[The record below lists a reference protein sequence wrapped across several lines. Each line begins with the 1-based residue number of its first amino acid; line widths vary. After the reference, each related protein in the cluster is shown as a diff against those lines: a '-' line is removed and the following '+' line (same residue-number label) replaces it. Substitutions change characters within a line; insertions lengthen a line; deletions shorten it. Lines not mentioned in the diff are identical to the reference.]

1 MDWEGKVGSPQ
12 PQCAASGRPLH
23 AGEAVFGVLV
33 QHEGRFVRH
42 DISAEAWPGYDRAQA
57 LSWWRR
63 TVPEPEHRQG
73 RIRLDPA
80 ALGRIFADL
89 DGTEDAA
96 KQAFRYIVA
105 LCLTRA
111 RKLHLER
118 IDRDA
123 AGAWLVLVEKGGVR
137 HRVRDPGLKPE
148 DEAGL
153 TDQLVA
159 VAEAG
164 GGEGAAPA

>member
-1 MDWEGKVGSPQ
+1 MEWEGKVGSPQ
-12 PQCAASGRPLH
+12 PLCAASGRPLQP
-23 AGEAVFGVLV
+23 GESVYGVLV
-33 QHEGRFVRH
+33 QHEGRFERLDVA
-42 DISAEAWPGYDRAQA
+42 AESWAAYDRGRA

-63 TVPEPEHRQG
+63 TVPEPERQPG

-80 ALGRIFADL
+80 ALARIFADL
-89 DGTEDAA
+89 DGVEDPA
-96 KQAFRYIVA
+96 KLAFRYIVA

-111 RKLHLER
+111 RRLHLER
-118 IDRDA
+118 IEQTPD
-123 AGAWLVLVEKGGVR
+123 GPWLILNERGGLR

-159 VAEAG
+159 VAT
-164 GGEGAAPA
+164 

>member
-1 MDWEGKVGSPQ
+1 MEWEGKVGSPQ
-12 PQCAASGRPLH
+12 PVCAASGRPLQ
-23 AGEAVFGVLV
+23 AGETVYGVLV
-33 QHEGRFVRH
+33 HHEGRFARL
-42 DISAEAWPGYDRAQA
+42 DIGAEAWEAYDRSAA
-57 LSWWRR
+57 LSWWKR
-63 TVPEPEHRQG
+63 TVPEPERRPG

-80 ALGRIFADL
+80 ALARIFADL
-89 DGTEDAA
+89 DGSEDPA

-111 RKLHLER
+111 RRLHLDR
-118 IDRDA
+118 IDQA
-123 AGAWLVLVEKGGVR
+123 ADGAWLVLSERGGGR

-159 VAEAG
+159 VAEGAG
-164 GGEGAAPA
+164 GAT